1 MSRHDERERI
11 RQHLTGLASRVEATK
26 TASLGSAMPRQ
37 AGAGKARRVSLS
49 ATDIARAPVSDVP
62 SASLRD
68 DAPEDLLPYDNGFA
82 GEPETI
88 GARTAAP
95 TTRLES
101 GGAVR
106 EPSWLDEQPI
116 GSSWWRDRL
125 VPERFRHMRMN
136 PGTRGVVALAV
147 VGFAAALVA
156 AGVAMWERPT
166 THPVPP
172 LPMAHTADTSSFQQ
186 APVTGPDGPPAGN
199 PGAASPS
206 SDAPAEL
213 VVSVVGVV
221 QRPGLVRVPPGS
233 RVADALAAA
242 GGTRAG
248 ADLTG
253 LNLAQR
259 LADGNQV
266 SVGSVPAGEPTP
278 RVGSTTISGA
288 GPSVSGAGEGSAE
301 GTAATV
307 DLNTATEAELEALPG
322 VGPVTAR
329 AIIGWRESNGRFTDI
344 EQLTDVEGIGPVRL
358 GRLRDAVT
366 V

>member
-11 RQHLTGLASRVEATK
+11 RQHLTGLAARVEATK
-26 TASLGSAMPRQ
+26 TGSLGSAIPRQ
-37 AGAGKARRVSLS
+37 LGAEQSRRVFLS
-49 ATDIARAPVSDVP
+49 AADIARAPVSDVP
-62 SASLRD
+62 VELLRD
-68 DAPEDLLPYDNGFA
+68 GTPDDLLPYDNKFA
-82 GEPETI
+82 GERTTS
-88 GARTAAP
+88 GAGPAVP
-95 TTRLES
+95 TDQLES

-106 EPSWLDEQPI
+106 KPSWLDEQPTD
-116 GSSWWRDRL
+116 SSWWRDRL
-125 VPERFRHMRMN
+125 VPDRFRHMRMN
-136 PGTRGVVALAV
+136 PGTRGVLVLAV

-172 LPMAHTADTSSFQQ
+172 LPMAHAADTPSV
-186 APVTGPDGPPAGN
+186 PEPPDGTVAGN
-199 PGAASPS
+199 SSAADPS
-206 SDAPAEL
+206 RDGRAEL

-233 RVADALAAA
+233 RVADALTAA

-259 LADGNQV
+259 LADGDQV

-288 GPSVSGAGEGSAE
+288 GPTVSGAGEGPVE

-307 DLNTATEAELEALPG
+307 DLNTATETELDGLPG

-329 AIIGWRESNGRFTDI
+329 AIVGWRETNGRFTDI
-344 EQLTDVEGIGPVRL
+344 EQLADIEGIGPARL
-358 GRLRDAVT
+358 ERLRDSVT